1 MKKTA
6 LLVIDVQEG
15 IIHDPF
21 FPMWYFPMWKT
32 DDLIE
37 RINRL
42 IDAHHRI
49 HQPVIFIRHNEG
61 EGCPLQEGL
70 PSWQLD
76 HRLHVLPDDV
86 ILNKT
91 TPDSFYKTT
100 LLSVLNDYHITDLTV
115 CGLQTDYCVD
125 TTTRSAFSHGYP
137 VILISDAHSTC
148 DSGTLNAKDVIDHHN
163 LVLGSWFATLKTT
176 EEYLESL
183 Q

>member
-15 IIHDPF
+15 IVHDP
-21 FPMWYFPMWKT
+21 YFPMWKT
-32 DDLIE
+32 EELLE

-42 IDAHHRI
+42 IDAHHYAHR
-49 HQPVIFIRHNEG
+49 PVILIRHTEG
-61 EGCPLQEGL
+61 GGSPLQEGL
-70 PSWQLD
+70 PTWQLD
-76 HRLHVLPDDV
+76 QRLHVSADDV

-91 TPDSFYKTT
+91 TPDSFYLTS
-100 LLSVLNDYHITDLTV
+100 LSTILKDQSITDLVV

-148 DSGTLNAKDVIDHHN
+148 DSGELNAKDVIDHHN
-163 LVLGSWFATLKTT
+163 RVLGNWFATLKTT
-176 EEYLESL
+176 DDYLASI